1 MQRARPA
8 GVLRYFGFSAY
19 WFGFNLHWTLILLFL
34 MPADVLRFVG
44 QEQQGTYLGWLA
56 GTLALIPLVLPPFLG
71 AWSDRIGKR
80 KSFMVW
86 GTAINILGL
95 AIMFFAPGY
104 WVYALGYVLVQLGN
118 NVASTPYAALIP
130 DTVSQNEKGTASG
143 VLGFFQL
150 SSQVAGGIVPIL
162 LQGSREG
169 QYLAIALVL
178 LLTTLITLRSVPEP
192 QIKRNV
198 EPLNLRVFL
207 RPEYRDFRW
216 VFLTRAL
223 VESGRFAIQPFLFY
237 YLRDV
242 VKTFPLGPLRLALAD
257 QALGIILLLLSFAGA
272 ITAIVGGVLSD
283 RIGKKRIVFL
293 AGGIM
298 ASAAAG
304 FALTQSYALA
314 VLIGL
319 VFGLGYGAYIS
330 VDWALATSVLPDP
343 SKHARDM
350 GIWHMALVFPQLFQG
365 LFGQVLDAGNRAG
378 PGGGYPILFAIAV
391 IFFVLGTMFISR
403 VRGVR

>member
-1 MQRARPA
+1 
-8 GVLRYFGFSAY
+8 
-19 WFGFNLHWTLILLFL
+19 
-34 MPADVLRFVG
+34 
-44 QEQQGTYLGWLA
+44 
-56 GTLALIPLVLPPFLG
+56 
-71 AWSDRIGKR
+71 
-80 KSFMVW
+80 
-86 GTAINILGL
+86 
-95 AIMFFAPGY
+95 MFFAPGY
-104 WVYALGYVLVQLGN
+104 WVYAAGYVLVQLGN

-130 DTVSQNEKGTASG
+130 DTVAQGEKGTASG

-150 SSQVAGGIVPIL
+150 SSQVAGGISPIL

-169 QYLAIALVL
+169 QYLAIVLVL
-178 LLTTLITLRSVPEP
+178 LFMTLTTLQSVPEP
-192 QIKRNV
+192 QIKREV
-198 EPLNLRVFL
+198 KPLNLRVFL
-207 RPEYRDFRW
+207 LPEYRDFRW

-257 QALGIILLLLSFAGA
+257 QALGIILLLLSLAGA
-272 ITAIVGGVLSD
+272 VTAIVGGVLSD

-298 ASAAAG
+298 ASAAVG

-365 LFGQVLDAGNRAG
+365 LFGQILDAGNRAS

-391 IFFVLGTMFISR
+391 IFFALGTVFVSR